1 MLLDSD
7 GVDGAGD
14 DHEERDKDLEGV
26 DCLPAPSCDILTLLA
41 PPTIFR
47 LFMVRGAVGKIS
59 TKLGILSQPA

>member
-41 PPTIFR
+41 PPTIFKC
-47 LFMVRGAVGKIS
+47 ASISKIHIV
-59 TKLGILSQPA
+59 TD